1 MYLNCLFVWLLN
13 GQSTASDA
21 PSLIS
26 SRQCVDKSA
35 GHHSQGYQLEGLY
48 FKPANDRVSA
58 PCEPRHTANALP
70 LEMASLPFGQWT
82 QRRNGFQVNGFSEFK
97 ISVPDFKQLIVDSH
111 HSDYA
116 DISSIV
122 IVGESLV
129 EAKGNVTPPEEQTTA
144 LEAKSGNQSDPSITH
159 ERHFTE
165 GSSKVTL
172 ELRIRSSEV
181 ACQSKKPPLQ
191 ARLDQSTEIHSS
203 RNSSTTI
210 GEKNLVADGQLSSIL
225 YSSDQ
230 RLRDSKA
237 SVGKEPTFHAIPAKD
252 QQLRSDFRSANW
264 DEVHDRINERGELL
278 FGSNPDLSYRTYA
291 RRIERLK
298 STIEGALKFYHN
310 KPEEASIRT
319 HWGMMHQIMIFG
331 SDTHILDRKRKYN
344 AISWMAGNNQCRNQL
359 LFGID
364 NGGLFVKS
372 GVGLQGHQGQF
383 LAILGQIDVP
393 LEYPIYVGRNK
404 FSVEDIL
411 RREMLDCKVESE
423 LTFVLIGVS
432 HYKDSDSSWNAR
444 DGQHWNVEKLI
455 AEELRQPIVGAACGG
470 THRLMGLGHSLRRR
484 RAERKSVSGEWQRA
498 EKFVTDFIQY
508 TWSLQNRDGSM
519 STAWFERPQ
528 DNGSID
534 RKVQTTGHILEML
547 MVVSSDEELYSPRM
561 LSAVEFLA
569 DAMFEERHN
578 DWEVGPKGHALR
590 SLVMFYHR
598 AFGDPSPWRLNGEIR
613 NSRGT
618 NFSAGDNRVR

>member
-1 MYLNCLFVWLLN
+1 MYLNCLVVWLLN

-21 PSLIS
+21 PFLIS
-26 SRQCVDKSA
+26 SEQCVDKSS
-35 GHHSQGYQLEGLY
+35 GNHLQGFQLEDLY
-48 FKPANDRVSA
+48 FKPAIEHEL
-58 PCEPRHTANALP
+58 PCERRRTTNVQF
-70 LEMASLPFGQWT
+70 LEMASLPYGQWT
-82 QRRNGFQVNGFSEFK
+82 QRRDAFEINGFSEFK
-97 ISVPDFKQLIVDSH
+97 ISIPDFKQLLVAPSH
-111 HSDYA
+111 GDHR

-129 EAKGNVTPPEEQTTA
+129 EAKESVTVPGEQTTA
-144 LEAKSGNQSDPSITH
+144 LKPKSGNQPEPSMRH
-159 ERHFTE
+159 ERYFIE
-165 GSSKVTL
+165 LPSNATL
-172 ELRIRSSEV
+172 ESQIRSSEV
-181 ACQSKKPPLQ
+181 AGQSKKSWLQ
-191 ARLDQSTEIHSS
+191 TQLNQGTEFDTN
-203 RNSSTTI
+203 RDSSTTI
-210 GEKNLVADGQLSSIL
+210 AEEEVVADGQLSFIP

-230 RLRDSKA
+230 SLRDSKEGA
-237 SVGKEPTFHAIPAKD
+237 EKEPTFHAIPAKD
-252 QQLRSDFRSANW
+252 QKLQTDFRSANG

-278 FGSNPDLSYRTYA
+278 FGRNPNLNYRIYA
-291 RRIERLK
+291 HRLERLK

-331 SDTHILDRKRKYN
+331 SDTHILDKKKKYN

-359 LFGID
+359 LFGTD
-364 NGGLFVKS
+364 NSGLFVKS

-393 LEYPIYVGRNK
+393 LAYPIYIGRNK

-411 RREMLDCKVESE
+411 RREMLDCRAESE
-423 LTFVLIGVS
+423 LTFVLIGIS
-432 HYKDSDSSWNAR
+432 HYKDSDSSWHSR
-444 DGQHWNVEKLI
+444 DGQPWNVEKLI

-484 RAERKSVSGEWQRA
+484 RAERKSVSGQWQRA
-498 EKFVTDFIQY
+498 EKFLTDFIQY

-590 SLVMFYHR
+590 SLAMFYYR
-598 AFGDPSPWRLNGEIR
+598 AFGDPPPWRLNGEIR
-613 NSRGT
+613 NTRGT